1 MHVAAQKLSP
11 ILIDHATPIV
21 DKINSNLDRNAH
33 STDCLHIDLF
43 FCSWIELI
51 RHATCRPTQYTLY
64 FYDEGTMHSPGC
76 PQFSLPA
83 PVLPSNPDPLRA
95 SASDVSVALR
105 EAMDKVTVYEHE
117 VKMLQNCNLY
127 DVGT

>member
-1 MHVAAQKLSP
+1 
-11 ILIDHATPIV
+11 
-21 DKINSNLDRNAH
+21 
-33 STDCLHIDLF
+33 
-43 FCSWIELI
+43 
-51 RHATCRPTQYTLY
+51 
-64 FYDEGTMHSPGC
+64 MHSPGC

-117 VKMLQNCNLY
+117 VKMLQYCNLY
-127 DVGT
+127 DVCTIMKNSLTKQWKKMSSDQRYS

>member
-1 MHVAAQKLSP
+1 MH
-11 ILIDHATPIV
+11 
-21 DKINSNLDRNAH
+21 N
-33 STDCLHIDLF
+33 
-43 FCSWIELI
+43 
-51 RHATCRPTQYTLY
+51 
-64 FYDEGTMHSPGC
+64 PGC

-117 VKMLQNCNLY
+117 VKMLQSCNLY
-127 DVGT
+127 DVCTYQK